1 MARDL
6 VDYTWRILDL
16 IANMFFVAKNDC
28 NKNED
33 DRQPLDQM
41 RLIAM
46 DDRDEMP
53 LHESSSPSVS
63 RLIDDRWSKFDRIA
77 CVKKDFI

>member
-1 MARDL
+1 
-6 VDYTWRILDL
+6 
-16 IANMFFVAKNDC
+16 MFFVAKNDF

-53 LHESSSPSVS
+53 LHESLSRSVS
-63 RLIDDRWSKFDRIA
+63 RLIDDRWLRFDRIA
-77 CVKKDFI
+77 CVRKDFI

>member
-1 MARDL
+1 
-6 VDYTWRILDL
+6 
-16 IANMFFVAKNDC
+16 MFSVAKNDF

-46 DDRDEMP
+46 DDHDRAFFKMNRHLDLIVGFRSNDCEMSKVP
-53 LHESSSPSVS
+53 PKDAISTVIIILM
-63 RLIDDRWSKFDRIA
+63 DDADHFT
-77 CVKKDFI
+77 